1 MTPTMTR
8 HTLVPTSLG
17 ELTLVASGQAL
28 TGVSFPG
35 HWTRPN
41 AQTFGPRV
49 AVAGDA
55 VLAAAGRQLREYL
68 AGERVAFDQRRPMPA
83 QESKIIHAAFR
94 CPSGVF
100 PTTYNARATWWFAL
114 PLPLASARH

>member
-8 HTLVPTSLG
+8 HALVPTSLG

-55 VLAAAGRQLREYL
+55 VLAAMRAQPLGEETAVIGEVTDEHRGLVVLRSRIGGSRVVDMISGEQLPR
-68 AGERVAFDQRRPMPA
+68 
-83 QESKIIHAAFR
+83 I
-94 CPSGVF
+94 C
-100 PTTYNARATWWFAL
+100 
-114 PLPLASARH
+114 